1 MAQPSKFGFE
11 KLGDNNYANWRVQ
24 MKGLLATKDCL
35 RAITEANDPGDAK
48 AMGLMIMCV
57 EEQHLATIEQAA
69 SAAAA
74 WAALEA
80 LYRQTS
86 TANLIQLR
94 KQLTSLDKKA
104 NESIP
109 QYVARAK
116 SVADQIRAATGVE
129 VNSTDLVLAV
139 LAGLPSKYDMV
150 RTVVENME
158 ELPSLAQLQ
167 AKLLL
172 VEKQLPES
180 DGETAFYTK
189 VDSPRRHG
197 RLHNGGKFANQV
209 NIHKDTE
216 CWFCK
221 ELGHVKRNCP
231 KLKPSQI
238 ACSLLATDV
247 GL

>member
-1 MAQPSKFGFE
+1 MGQPSKFGFD
-11 KLGDNNYANWRVQ
+11 KLGDSNYATWRVQ

-35 RAITEANDPGDAK
+35 RTIIEAEDPNSSK
-48 AMGLMIMCV
+48 ATGLMIMCV

-74 WAALEA
+74 WTALEA
-80 LYRQTS
+80 LYRQIS

-94 KQLTSLDKKA
+94 KQLTSLDKRA

-129 VNSTDLVLAV
+129 VNATDLVLSV
-139 LAGLPSKYDMV
+139 LAGLPSEYDMV

-180 DGETAFYTK
+180 DGETAFYTR
-189 VDSPRRHG
+189 VDSARRLR
-197 RLHNGGKFANQV
+197 RLHNGDKFANQV
-209 NIHKDTE
+209 NTHKDIE

-231 KLKPSQI
+231 KRESSQ
-238 ACSLLATDV
+238 SVSGLLANDI